1 MKELQRIL
9 SYRRTKQQRLTI
21 GSWISEARVKKHLFG
36 KGCIFMLLYA
46 KLFVVV
52 VVLCFC
58 FLGFFCTVKCQ
69 ASGST
74 RDAIIVFVLLA
85 SKSAGG
91 EEKVQEQQGTVA
103 INRISQSHA
112 SFRDISTYITSKV
125 SIISPFEIIRNKT
138 SDRKHSPSD

>member
-1 MKELQRIL
+1 
-9 SYRRTKQQRLTI
+9 
-21 GSWISEARVKKHLFG
+21 
-36 KGCIFMLLYA
+36 MLLCA
-46 KLFVVV
+46 QAFLLLVF
-52 VVLCFC
+52 CFC
-58 FLGFFCTVKCQ
+58 FLFICTVKCQ
-69 ASGST
+69 LIRASGAT
-74 RDAIIVFVLLA
+74 RDAIMVFVLLA

-138 SDRKHSPSD
+138 SDSKHSPSD